1 MAHKKIIKMPIII
14 DEKRFL
20 LKKSEKVVNFNVI
33 FVVTPKS
40 FYNKISKNIK
50 MYDIF
55 VKYVTIKVILERGLL
70 KLATEK
76 KRKRG
81 I

>member
-1 MAHKKIIKMPIII
+1 
-14 DEKRFL
+14 
-20 LKKSEKVVNFNVI
+20 
-33 FVVTPKS
+33 
-40 FYNKISKNIK
+40 

-55 VKYVTIKVILERGLL
+55 VKYVTIKVRLERGLL

-76 KRKRG
+76 KRKRA